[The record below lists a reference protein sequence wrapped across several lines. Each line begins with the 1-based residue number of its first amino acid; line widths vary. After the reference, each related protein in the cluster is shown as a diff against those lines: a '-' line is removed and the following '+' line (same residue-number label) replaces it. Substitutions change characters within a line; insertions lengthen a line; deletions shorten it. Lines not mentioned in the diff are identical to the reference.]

1 MRTSR
6 TALVTGSAQ
15 GIGRAIAERMIANGV
30 EVVLLDVA
38 DYLHRTAEEIETV
51 GAVQV
56 DVTDLDALRDAV
68 HGVAGQAGRLDILRH
83 CGPGRRW

>member
-38 DYLHRTAEEIETV
+38 DYLHRTAEEI
-51 GAVQV
+51 
-56 DVTDLDALRDAV
+56 VTDLDALRDAV